1 MPTHRPPIDL
11 ISREFMSDSTMTL
24 DHESDEQL
32 LARIVLEEQAAFSAL
47 YERWANILL
56 GIGSR
61 FVPSRTEAEDVLH
74 DVFLEIWK
82 TAKDFDPN
90 RGTARTWIVMK
101 MRCRMLDHVRKK
113 QRHRA
118 LAPQVK
124 ETMTPTPNHAAPD
137 QSYAH
142 GELRDTITKLPE
154 RLQKVLVLTYFHHM
168 PAHEIAAKLDIPTG
182 TVKSRLASARR
193 ELKSLLHQSTSSQG
207 KPHPHTGGDR

>member
-1 MPTHRPPIDL
+1 MSSTPPN
-11 ISREFMSDSTMTL
+11 SPEQ
-24 DHESDEQL
+24 ESDEQL
-32 LARIVLEEQAAFSAL
+32 LARIAQEDQTAFSAL
-47 YERWANILL
+47 YERWSSILL

-82 TAKDFDPN
+82 TAKDFDPK

-124 ETMTPTPNHAAPD
+124 DTMTPTPNHASPD

-142 GELRDTITKLPE
+142 GQLRDTIEELPE
-154 RLQKVLVLTYFHHM
+154 RLKQVLVLTYFHHM
-168 PAHEIAAKLDIPTG
+168 PAHQIAVELDIPTG

-193 ELKSLLHQSTSSQG
+193 ELKTLLHQDAQTHAAPQ
-207 KPHPHTGGDR
+207 HRTRTRGGES